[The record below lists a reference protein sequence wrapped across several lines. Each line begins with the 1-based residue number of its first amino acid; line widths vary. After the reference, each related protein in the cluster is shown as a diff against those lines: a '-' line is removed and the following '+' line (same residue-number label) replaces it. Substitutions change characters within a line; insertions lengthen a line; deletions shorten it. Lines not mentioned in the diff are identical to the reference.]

1 MSIFVYKEKCLPY
14 KTFISMDFYQEM
26 HHKKVIEGKV
36 IEIPI
41 FLHSSKK
48 RPKLAGGF
56 TKKALRLQELFI
68 KMNLCRIL

>member
-1 MSIFVYKEKCLPY
+1 MSIYVYKEKCLPY
-14 KTFISMDFYQEM
+14 KFISMDFYREM

-36 IEIPI
+36 IKIPI
-41 FLHSSKK
+41 FLHSPKN

-56 TKKALRLQELFI
+56 TKKALRLQELLI